1 MIITSLV
8 AKSLKKLFYV
18 AFFNEV
24 EVVNIL
30 IRFKSLCEEYAWR
43 YTEYVSNI
51 HRQFCVWILIFF
63 IGVVVLLTY

>member
-18 AFFNEV
+18 AFVNEV
-24 EVVNIL
+24 EVVNVL

-43 YTEYVSNI
+43 Y
-51 HRQFCVWILIFF
+51 
-63 IGVVVLLTY
+63 GVCIQYS